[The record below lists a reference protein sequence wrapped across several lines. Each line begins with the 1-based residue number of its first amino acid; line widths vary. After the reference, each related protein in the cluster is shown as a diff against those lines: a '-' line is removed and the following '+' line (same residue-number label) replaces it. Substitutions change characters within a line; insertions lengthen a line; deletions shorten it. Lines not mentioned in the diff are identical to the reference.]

1 MNKPITKLIKQLKG
15 KYPDGKHW
23 RPDFIY
29 QATQRRLSQDVS
41 RMLSDLID
49 EYIEY
54 NSDRA
59 NYMGVYEDLFEVI
72 GGSEVRD
79 FIVNYSLKSGIT
91 ESENEAHRF
100 VDHLFAAEEVIE
112 GNIDLQAVV
121 GHYEIELEDA
131 EKTVETGLNK
141 YGEDEVL
148 EIEGAYSPEDTERFS
163 NEETQV
169 PQY

>member
-1 MNKPITKLIKQLKG
+1 MNKPITNLISKLKKQ
-15 KYPDGKHW
+15 YPDGKHW

-29 QATQRRLSQDVS
+29 QATQRRLSQDVARS
-41 RMLSDLID
+41 LSDMID

-59 NYMGVYEDLFEVI
+59 NYLGIYEDLFEVI
-72 GGSEVRD
+72 GGEEVRD
-79 FIVNYSLKSGIT
+79 FIVNYSLKAGIT

-100 VDHLFAAEEVIE
+100 VDHLLAAEEVLEANTPLE
-112 GNIDLQAVV
+112 GTLA
-121 GHYEIELEDA
+121 HYEIEQGQPPQEVA
-131 EKTVETGLNK
+131 TGINQF
-141 YGEDEVL
+141 GEDTVL
-148 EIEGAYSPEDTERFS
+148 EIEAQGNP